1 MPSDFRLFGQ
11 PIGSL
16 PSLVGDLRQ
25 LASVRRFELRE
36 GVEDGV
42 RGLAFDTG
50 GGLAFWVLDGRC
62 LDIATLSWR
71 GMPCAWQG
79 AMGFRNPALHNA
91 ESEGGTGFH
100 RSFSGLLV
108 TCGLDRVRQPAPGGP
123 LHGRLP
129 FTPARLTAWGEDWER
144 SEPILFCEG
153 EVIQAASQ
161 GESWRLRRRID
172 APIGGGTIRLTDI
185 VDNRTATARPQHILY
200 HFNFGFPLL
209 RQGSEVFLDGMS
221 IREPHGGVEPDGSP
235 SVRCHRAAGAEWSTA
250 ELRSPAGP
258 VGPAVTLRLTFA
270 TDNLPW
276 LQTWRQPRPG
286 MHVLSLEP
294 CNSERGPDGQSIPDP
309 SCELAPWSSRTFRLE
324 LSLGDGFA

>member
-1 MPSDFRLFGQ
+1 MPSEPRLFGER
-11 PIGSL
+11 IRTL
-16 PSLVGDLRQ
+16 PLLVGDLRQ

-36 GVEDGV
+36 GAEDGV

-50 GGLAFWVLDGRC
+50 GGLAFWALDGRC

-79 AMGFRNPALHNA
+79 AMGFRSPALHDA

-108 TCGLDRVRQPAPGGP
+108 TCGLDRTRQPVPGGP

-129 FTPARLTAWGEDWER
+129 FTPARLTGWGESWEGG
-144 SEPILFCEG
+144 EPLLFCEG

-161 GESWRLRRRID
+161 GESWRLRRRIE
-172 APIGGGTIRLTDI
+172 APIGGGTIRLTDT
-185 VDNRTATARPQHILY
+185 VDNRTATTRSQHILY

-209 RQGSEVFLDGMS
+209 RQGSEVLLDGLS
-221 IREPHGGVEPDGSP
+221 ILEPHRGVEAEGVA
-235 SVRCHRAAGAEWSTA
+235 SVRCHAARAERSVA

-258 VGPAVTLRLTFA
+258 AGPAITLRLAFA
-270 TDNLPW
+270 TDTLPW
-276 LQTWRQPRPG
+276 LQTWHQPRPG
-286 MHVLSLEP
+286 MHVLGLEP
-294 CNSERGPDGQSIPDP
+294 CNSERGPDGQSLSDP
-309 SCELAPWSSRTFRLE
+309 ACDMAPWSSRTFRWE
-324 LSLGDGFA
+324 LGLTEGFAH